1 MPTLLAYQTGLHR
14 RSSHR
19 QETRMPPDLPKPI
32 AAYFSADRADSEAVA
47 CLEGNQ
53 IALLEIVP

>member
-1 MPTLLAYQTGLHR
+1 MT
-14 RSSHR
+14 
-19 QETRMPPDLPKPI
+19 PDLPKPI

-47 CLEGNQ
+47 RCFTDNAVVKDGNQ